1 MSIKKL
7 VMIAS
12 AVMVLLMAVGA
23 VWGSIRI
30 NEIRMGGPIQTNTQ
44 YASDLIAD
52 ILPPPEYVI
61 EPYLEASL
69 LVRDPASLDHH
80 TARLE
85 KLRSDYEERHKFWL
99 QTKFDADLQK
109 RITQDTHKPAMQF
122 WSLLNTDFLPA
133 VRSGDPVAIDVAF
146 GRLTE
151 AYETH
156 RKAVDVTVQKATE
169 YQMNLKTSA
178 ESRLHAT
185 MVILGTLIAALFG
198 LVLTFCCLV
207 RFRVLA
213 PITRLAQ
220 QMNRMAQGDMSFS
233 DAEEERRDE
242 IGEVN
247 RALHAIVDHVA
258 EKSAREANEAMAV
271 QQHIVSELGIAL
283 TQLREGVLTHRIAA
297 DFPPEY
303 ISLREDYNAAITS
316 VETAIGEVNDAVEA
330 LNSSA
335 GEITAATQ
343 DLSQR
348 TEHQAAN
355 LEETA
360 ATMQQLTQRVQQAAD
375 ASQSVSGIMG
385 EVQQQADD
393 NGRVV
398 TDAIKAMGEIEE
410 SATSIGQII
419 NVIDG
424 IAFQTNLLALNAGVE
439 AARAGDAGKG
449 FAVVAN
455 EVRAL
460 AQRCA
465 DAASDI
471 KSLISDSNSHVEGG
485 VVLVRQSGDALG
497 QIMERVGEVSK
508 LVEEIAKSSADQ
520 AEGFE
525 HVNDAISSI
534 DHMTQQNAAMGEEC
548 NAASRVLKNEAGRLS
563 DMVRRFRIG
572 QASEPVD
579 YDLPEQLAIAA
590 SKAA

>member
-449 FAVVAN
+449 FAVVAAEVKTLAEQTAKATEEISRQVNGIQESTSTAVGAN
-455 EVRAL
+455 EE
-460 AQRCA
+460 
-465 DAASDI
+465 
-471 KSLISDSNSHVEGG
+471 ISDAIAG
-485 VVLVRQSGDALG
+485 VHEIS
-497 QIMERVGEVSK
+497 VSMASAI
-508 LVEEIAKSSADQ
+508 EE
-520 AEGFE
+520 
-525 HVNDAISSI
+525 
-534 DHMTQQNAAMGEEC
+534 QNAATREIARNVEEAASGVRDVTVSISELSGATDETQQAAEQVMQSSGKLAEQEQVLHTLRLEMGEFLQ
-548 NAASRVLKNEAGRLS
+548 RIKKAG
-563 DMVRRFRIG
+563 
-572 QASEPVD
+572 
-579 YDLPEQLAIAA
+579 
-590 SKAA
+590 